1 MPPLLYTNKGGLYIS
16 KIGITRLWY
25 LCQPKGGATIDDE
38 CLTKETREFETFT
51 LSLTEMGHRLETN
64 GIIHVAIES
73 TEGSSGFRYLPF
85 WK

>member
-1 MPPLLYTNKGGLYIS
+1 MSNKGGVA
-16 KIGITRLWY
+16 TVDD
-25 LCQPKGGATIDDE
+25 KGHI
-38 CLTKETREFETFT
+38 KETRKFETFT
-51 LSLTEMGHRLETN
+51 RFLAEMRHRLETN